1 MAQLPFDNEW
11 LHAKAI
17 GHAPNVC
24 ESHDNARYPFK
35 GRNVVYVGNGSIA
48 VQSAPSGQAT
58 HCHALLLWPV
68 LFKYSPTLQAPHG
81 GNSHPVPS
89 PLGTFPESIHV
100 SLHFVSPLES

>member
-1 MAQLPFDNEW
+1 MAQVPFENEL
-11 LHAKAI
+11 LHANAI

-35 GRNVVYVGNGSIA
+35 GRNVVNVGNGSIA

-58 HCHALLLWPV
+58 HFHWPKALFV

-81 GNSHPVPS
+81 GNSHPVPLL
-89 PLGTFPESIHV
+89 LGTFSVTSQETR
-100 SLHFVSPLES
+100 HFALPLES